1 MIYSQLK
8 AKNAESYILDN
19 LYSRLIQFI
28 RNYKCFI
35 MKNIGKINEFY
46 LKFED
51 KQDRIA
57 EIINNLIY
65 F

>member
-19 LYSRLIQFI
+19 LYKRLIQFI